1 MRWNSIG
8 AVVAVLGW
16 VVACAAAKAPASGPS
31 QTTVTPVASTAPAPN
46 DVHADVADASAGA
59 ANAVDAA
66 VPLVVRN
73 APADDDEGNPRAKVV
88 FDLGAARAGESKLA
102 ALINIEAFKA
112 NTAGRQLGPVA
123 KMIIEEA
130 HFTHVDDLGINWLL
144 FTSPSLMKKEQ
155 GTLTMFCSVSDAKID
170 KWMDSRRADPSAK
183 PVDVGP
189 GIHAVRIKVD
199 GEDIVLMRPQSH
211 VVVLVAPPLATEAAR
226 LAQAAHLPA
235 HADPGEAL
243 RFRARNPSRVI
254 SELPSSI
261 TEARFFIAP
270 RKDQGADFT
279 FEADSSGAA
288 MVTQQIH
295 DFLDQEVDVKART
308 LLLGL
313 LDHPDF
319 TASGDV
325 ARVHI
330 QATDAQLA
338 GVVRLILAEAR

>member
-1 MRWNSIG
+1 MRWKIVG
-8 AVVAVLGW
+8 PVVAAMGCL
-16 VVACAAAKAPASGPS
+16 VACGAAKVPTGGPS
-31 QTTVTPVASTAPAPN
+31 QPAASAPDAPVAVVQNEA
-46 DVHADVADASAGA
+46 HEVADAGA
-59 ANAVDAA
+59 ATGDAADAAAPVAVRDAA
-66 VPLVVRN
+66 VE
-73 APADDDEGNPRAKVV
+73 DDESDAGTRLV
-88 FDLGAARAGESKLA
+88 FDLGAARAGPSKLA
-102 ALINIEAFKA
+102 VLINIEAFKA
-112 NTAGRQLGPVA
+112 NTSGRQLGPVA
-123 KMIIEEA
+123 KMIIEET
-130 HFTHVDDLGINWLL
+130 HFSHVEDLGVNWLL
-144 FTSPSLMKKEQ
+144 LTSPSLMKKEQ

-189 GIHAVRIKVD
+189 GIHAVRVNVD

-226 LAQAAHLPA
+226 LAQAAHFPA

-243 RFRARNPSRVI
+243 RVRARNPGRI
-254 SELPSSI
+254 MNEIPASI

-279 FEADSSGAA
+279 FEADSTGAA
-288 MVTQQIH
+288 MVTQEIH

-330 QATDAQLA
+330 SATDAQLA
-338 GVVRLILAEAR
+338 GLVQLILAKSR